1 MIHLHKGDGYMRG
14 KAKYLFMAIVMSICM
29 LVGCSEVSQTTGD
42 NVIKNETQST
52 VEVSNNVVSGD
63 ETVKEQESVTEESS
77 EVVVAEAPAEEVTE
91 ETTEEVTEQ
100 AVIQQEAEAAAQQAE
115 EKVQAVEEPA
125 PVSNSG
131 GSTMVWIP
139 KSGKKYHSSSS
150 CSNMKNPSQVTI
162 EKAQSLGYTPCSKC
176 Y

>member
-1 MIHLHKGDGYMRG
+1 MRG

-52 VEVSNNVVSGD
+52 VEVSNNDVSGD

-77 EVVVAEAPAEEVTE
+77 EVVTEAPAEEVTE
-91 ETTEEVTEQ
+91 EVTEEVSEQ

-115 EKVQAVEEPA
+115 EEIQAVEEPA

>member
-1 MIHLHKGDGYMRG
+1 MRG

-29 LVGCSEVSQTTGD
+29 LVGCSVVSQTTGD

-52 VEVSNNVVSGD
+52 VEVSNNDVSGD

-77 EVVVAEAPAEEVTE
+77 EVVVAEATAEEVTE

-125 PVSNSG
+125 PVSNLG

>member
-1 MIHLHKGDGYMRG
+1 MRG
-14 KAKYLFMAIVMSICM
+14 KASYLFMAIVMSICM

-52 VEVSNNVVSGD
+52 VEVSNNDVSGD
-63 ETVKEQESVTEESS
+63 ETVKEQEYVTEESS
-77 EVVVAEAPAEEVTE
+77 EVVVAEATAEEVTE

>member
-1 MIHLHKGDGYMRG
+1 MRG

-131 GSTMVWIP
+131 SSTMVWIP